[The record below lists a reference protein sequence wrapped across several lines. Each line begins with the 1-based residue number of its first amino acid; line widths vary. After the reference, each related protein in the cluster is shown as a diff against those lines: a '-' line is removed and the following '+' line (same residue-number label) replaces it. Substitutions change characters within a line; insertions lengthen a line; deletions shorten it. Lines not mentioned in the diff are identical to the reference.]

1 MKRFLLMLSVLVPLC
16 GWAQTTENVALVRN
30 GKQFT
35 VSMDINL
42 DRELVKHTKAYVLTP
57 VLVNGDMSQEL
68 EPVGYYSKDKF
79 YHYVEEAGVSNKE
92 QAFTKAD
99 LPVTVNYCKTIRY
112 EHWMNGAK
120 LVLVRSYEGCCG
132 DADSFDP
139 DTLGQY
145 VREPFNFVPEYIYV
159 QPEAENGKVRD
170 MVDEAIV
177 HFPVNSTKLNNK
189 YLENNDAVGRI
200 QQDIDDVA
208 SNPDFD
214 LKKVYLNSASSPEG
228 SYKHNAELAEGR
240 VKAIRDY
247 IAGKLDIPE
256 ETFVLSTTPEDMD
269 GLRAYIAESN
279 LADKDELLAIMDSDK
294 ENDAKEAELR
304 KHGASWSNIIKNC
317 MPKLRRTQYRVEYGV
332 RDYTDPKDILEQ
344 VYNHPENLS
353 LNEFYIAANAYEAG
367 SDKFV
372 EVNRIAL
379 SQYPEDEIANLNAAN
394 AEMEAGNL
402 EKAGELLEKAGDS
415 AEAEYARGIYYC
427 HRGQFGKAT
436 PHLQK
441 AADGGIAKAEQ
452 LLDDIDR

>member
-42 DRELVKHTKAYVLTP
+42 DRDLVKHTKAYILTP

-79 YHYVEEAGVSNKE
+79 YHYAEEAGVPSKE
-92 QAFTKAD
+92 QAYTKSD
-99 LPVTVNYCKTIRY
+99 LPVTVNYSKTIKY
-112 EHWMNGAK
+112 EHWMNGAS

-132 DADSFDP
+132 DSDSFDP
-139 DTLGQY
+139 DTLGKY
-145 VREPFNFVPEYIYV
+145 VREPFNFNPEYIYV
-159 QPEAENGKVRD
+159 QPEGENGKIRD

-177 HFPVNSTKLNNK
+177 HFPVNSAKLNNK
-189 YLENNDAVGRI
+189 YLENNEAVARI
-200 QQDIDDVA
+200 QGDIDEVA
-208 SNPDFD
+208 SNPDFN

-228 SYKHNAELAEGR
+228 SYKHNAQLAEGR

-247 IAGKLDIPE
+247 MSAKLEIPE

-269 GLRAYIAESN
+269 GLRAWIAESD
-279 LADKDELLAIMDSDK
+279 LKDKDELLAIMDSDK
-294 ENDAKEAELR
+294 ENDAKEADLR
-304 KHGASWSNIIKNC
+304 KHGASWSKIIKDC

-332 RDYTDPKDILEQ
+332 RDYTDPKEIMEQ

-353 LNEFYIAANAYEAG
+353 LNEFYIAANECEVG
-367 SDKFV
+367 SEKFI

-379 SQYPEDEIANLNAAN
+379 SQYPEDPIANLNAAN
-394 AEMEAGNL
+394 AEMQAGNL
-402 EKAGELLEKAGDS
+402 DKAGELLEKAGDS
-415 AEAEYARGIYYC
+415 AEAEYARGVLFVA
-427 HRGQFGKAT
+427 RGQFGKAT

-441 AADGGIAKAEQ
+441 AADAGIAQAEK